1 MGRAEYDITRFQPV
15 LYVWSSAAELQDRL
29 SLFLESYGDDTP
41 ETLLRQ
47 AG

>member
-15 LYVWSSAAELQDRL
+15 LYVWSSPAELEDGLSSFLVTYDDSTPSRL
-29 SLFLESYGDDTP
+29 IGK
-41 ETLLRQ
+41 

>member
-15 LYVWSSAAELQDRL
+15 LYVWSSPAELEDGL
-29 SLFLESYGDDTP
+29 SRFLEEYDDHTASRL
-41 ETLLRQ
+41 TRK